1 MLRENLRI
9 FRKLVFVA
17 DLCLV
22 AFAYELAAMLDNVRH
37 GIAIGISPNNDLIIP
52 VVIVWGLTLWYQKK
66 SYFFRLRKLN
76 EIIFSSLRASAASSS
91 IFLAFIFVTGYLAN
105 NRIQV
110 ALFFLISALF
120 LISLRVT
127 VALLLYYYRARGFN
141 YQTVLIIGTGDVA
154 KGFADKIYTNIH
166 YGLRIMGFLDW
177 EKRPTLWRYH
187 DIPCIGYLEDL
198 PSILKEKQVDF
209 VVFAVGKKFL
219 NKIENSLK
227 VCEEMGVKVSILA
240 DFFPMKF
247 AKRKIDSFFGS
258 PMLCYD
264 PAPGQYFPII
274 LKSLLDRFLAMMGL
288 IIAFPAM
295 AGAAIAVKLTS
306 PGPAIFKQPRCG
318 LNGRKFMLYKFRT
331 MVQDAEQLK
340 NDLMKFNE
348 VDGAAF
354 KMTNDPRI
362 TRVGKFLRKTSID
375 ELPQLFNILKG
386 EMSFVGPRPPLADEV
401 IHYDLWQRRK
411 LSMKPGLTCL
421 WQISGRSNVS
431 FEQWMKLDL
440 EYIDHWSLW
449 RDAQIMAR
457 TVPAVL
463 KGTGAR

>member
-9 FRKLVFVA
+9 FRKLVYAA

-22 AFAYELAAMLDNVRH
+22 ALAYELAAILDNVGH
-37 GIAIGISPNNDLIIP
+37 GIAIGIAPNNDLIVP
-52 VVIVWGLTLWYQKK
+52 VVIIWGLTLWYQKK
-66 SYFFRLRKLN
+66 TYAFRLRKLD
-76 EIIFSSLRASAASSS
+76 EITLSSLRASVIASS
-91 IFLAFIFVTGYLAN
+91 IFLTFIFITGYLPY
-105 NRIQV
+105 NRIQIG
-110 ALFFLISALF
+110 LFMLMSSLF
-120 LISLRVT
+120 LISLRMAI
-127 VALLLYYYRARGFN
+127 ALLLYYYRARGFN

-154 KGFADKIYTNIH
+154 KGFADKILANIH
-166 YGLRIMGFLDW
+166 YGLKIMGFLDW
-177 EKRPTLWRYH
+177 EKRPNLWRYN

-198 PSILKEKQVDF
+198 PNILKAKQVDF

-219 NKIENSLK
+219 DKIDNSMK
-227 VCEEMGVKVSILA
+227 VCEEMGVRVSVLA

-264 PAPGQYFPII
+264 PAPGLDLAMIF
-274 LKSLLDRFLAMMGL
+274 KNLLDRFLAATGL
-288 IIAFPAM
+288 ILAAPIM
-295 AGAAIAVKLTS
+295 LGATIAVKLTS

-331 MVQDAEQLK
+331 MVQNADDMKKE
-340 NDLMKFNE
+340 LMKFNE

-354 KMTNDPRI
+354 KMKNDPRI
-362 TRVGKFLRKTSID
+362 TPAGKILRKTSID
-375 ELPQLFNILKG
+375 ELPQLFNILLG
-386 EMSFVGPRPPLADEV
+386 DMSFVGPRPPLADEV
-401 IHYDLWQRRK
+401 MHFDPWQRRK

-421 WQISGRSNVS
+421 WQISGRSDVS

-440 EYIDHWSLW
+440 EYIDNWSLW
-449 RDAQIMAR
+449 HDAQILAR

>member
-9 FRKLVFVA
+9 FRKLVYAA

-22 AFAYELAAMLDNVRH
+22 AFAYELAAILDNVKN
-37 GIAIGISPNNDLIIP
+37 GIAFGLSPNNDLIIP
-52 VVIVWGLTLWYQKK
+52 VVIIWGLTLWYQKN
-66 SYFFRLRKLN
+66 SYIFRLRKLD
-76 EIIFSSLRASAASSS
+76 EILISSLRASTIASS
-91 IFLAFIFVTGYLAN
+91 IFLAFIFITGYLSN

-110 ALFFLISALF
+110 AAFLLLSALF
-120 LISLRVT
+120 LISFRMAL
-127 VALLLYYYRARGFN
+127 ALLLYYYRARGFN

-154 KGFADKIYTNIH
+154 KGFADKILANMH
-166 YGLRIMGFLDW
+166 YGLKVMGFLDW
-177 EKRPTLWRYH
+177 EKRPNLWRYN

-198 PSILKEKQVDF
+198 PHILKAKQVDF

-219 NKIENSLK
+219 DKIDKSMK
-227 VCEEMGVKVSILA
+227 VCEEMGVRVSVLA

-264 PAPGQYFPII
+264 SAPGLDLAMIF
-274 LKSLLDRFLAMMGL
+274 KNLLDRFLATTGL
-288 IIAFPAM
+288 LFASPIM
-295 AGAAIAVKLTS
+295 LGAAIAVKLTS
-306 PGPAIFKQPRCG
+306 PGPAVFKQPRCG
-318 LNGRKFMLYKFRT
+318 LNGRKFMLFKFRT
-331 MVQDAEQLK
+331 MVQNADAMKKE
-340 NDLMKFNE
+340 LMKFNE

-354 KMTNDPRI
+354 KMKNDPRI
-362 TRVGKFLRKTSID
+362 TPVGKFLRKTSID
-375 ELPQLFNILKG
+375 ELPQLFNILRG
-386 EMSFVGPRPPLADEV
+386 DMSFVGPRPPLADEV
-401 IHYDLWQRRK
+401 MRFDPWQRRK

-421 WQISGRSNVS
+421 WQISGRSDVS

-440 EYIDHWSLW
+440 EYIDNWSLW
-449 RDAQIMAR
+449 HDAQILAR